1 MMCSPLNAK
10 KERPPPLDAGTDLSK
25 LRIPRNEQQPG
36 PRRRRRV
43 PPWLIAVAL
52 VAVAATWF
60 LTQRAKIVEVQAA
73 TVTNAF
79 PSQALTVLNATG
91 YVVAQ
96 RKAAVASKATGRLVQ
111 LNVTEGS
118 RVKKDEII
126 ARLEAQDVQANVD
139 QAGASIR
146 AARANLEQGRAEL
159 REAQVNY
166 TRSRDL
172 ARKGFISQSAL
183 DTAVARYDKAKA
195 SIRSLDAAI
204 GVAQAAHRATEVAVE
219 QTLIRAPFDGVVL
232 SKSANVG
239 DIVTPFSSAAD
250 SKGAVVTMADMSTLE
265 VEADVAE
272 SNITKIRVEQ
282 PCEIQLDAFANER
295 FDCSVSRTVP
305 TVDRTKA
312 TLLVK
317 VRFTNLDPRVLPDM
331 SAKVAFLERAL
342 LAADR
347 KPIIAV
353 NPGAIAMRDGR
364 SVAFVID
371 ADKAREVTV
380 TKGRAMGDL
389 VEVTGLKAG
398 EKVVLNPLDKVHSG
412 TQLKLAP
419 K

>member
-1 MMCSPLNAK
+1 LTASA
-10 KERPPPLDAGTDLSK
+10 DLSK

-36 PRRRRRV
+36 ARRRRRV

-52 VAVAATWF
+52 LAAAAAWF
-60 LTQRAKIVEVQAA
+60 FMQRANIVEVQTA

-79 PSQALTVLNATG
+79 PSQALTLLNATG

-96 RKAAVASKATGRLVQ
+96 RKAAVASKATGRLEQ

-139 QAGASIR
+139 QATASIR

-172 ARKGFISQSAL
+172 ARKGFISPSAL
-183 DTAVARYDKAKA
+183 DTAVSRHDKAKA
-195 SIRSLDAAI
+195 AMRSLDAAI

-219 QTLIRAPFDGVVL
+219 QTLIRAPFEGVVL

-272 SNITKIRVEQ
+272 SNLSKIRVEQ

-295 FDCSVSRTVP
+295 FDCSVSRIVP

-312 TLLVK
+312 TILVK
-317 VRFTNLDPRVLPDM
+317 VRFARLDPRILPDM

-342 LAADR
+342 QAGDR
-347 KPIIAV
+347 QAIVAV
-353 NPGAIAMRDGR
+353 NPGAVAMRDGR

-371 ADKAREVTV
+371 AGKAREVV
-380 TKGRAMGDL
+380 VNKGRALGDL
-389 VEVTGLKAG
+389 VEVSGLKAG
-398 EKVVLNPLDKVHSG
+398 DKVVLNPSGKVRGG
-412 TQLKLAP
+412 TQLKLAQ